1 MYTLNSQH
9 GTSKPSTIKTEID
22 NWYVGTTLKDNDL
35 VVDTIFCNDRS
46 ATTSSDGIPGEI
58 NGSMSADEKYYYG
71 DYVRAG
77 QLKCPTSSDKFTLKE
92 SSIGNK
98 ALTYPVGLITLAEAR
113 YAGISD
119 TNYSLAKRYL
129 DTRNRYWT
137 GTPCNFGVNSTSSSG
152 YIVSSSIYTN
162 SYVSRSYGIRPVI
175 SLSSKAILLGSG
187 TWDNVYTV
195 IS

>member
-22 NWYVGTTLKDNDL
+22 NWYVGTTLKDNNL

-46 ATTSSDGIPGEI
+46 ATTSSGGIPGEI
-58 NGSMSADEKYYYG
+58 NGSMSADGKYYYG
-71 DYVRAG
+71 DYVRNG
-77 QLKCPTSSDKFTLKE
+77 QLKCPTSSDKFTM
-92 SSIGNK
+92 SSINWNGM
-98 ALTYPVGLITLAEAR
+98 LTYPVGLITLAEAR
-113 YAGISD
+113 YAGISS
-119 TNYSLAKRYL
+119 TSYSSAEIYL
-129 DTRNRYWT
+129 NTKNRYWT
-137 GTPCNFGVNSTSSSG
+137 GTPCNYGVNSTSSSG
-152 YIVSSSIYTN
+152 YIVSSSSYTN

-175 SLSSKAILLGSG
+175 SLSSKAILLGGG